1 MVSLHMANPDYQRLD
16 HSKFRWGL
24 LVVDEVQVMPVAWIE
39 AKTGGAGHPS
49 FVILGF
55 VKPSNT
61 FDII

>member
-39 AKTGGAGHPS
+39 AKTGGAGHPVVCY
-49 FVILGF
+49 FRF
-55 VKPSNT
+55 RET
-61 FDII
+61 FQYI